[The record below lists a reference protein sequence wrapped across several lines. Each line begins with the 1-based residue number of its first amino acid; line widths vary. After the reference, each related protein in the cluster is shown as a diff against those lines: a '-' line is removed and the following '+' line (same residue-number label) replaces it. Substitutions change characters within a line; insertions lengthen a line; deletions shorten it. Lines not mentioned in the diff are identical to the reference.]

1 MKKIYSLLQIMIITA
16 LSLFAQTP
24 QKMSY
29 QAVIRDSE
37 NQLIVNN
44 EIGMRISILQ
54 GSVYGASVYVE
65 TQSPETNANGLV
77 TIEIGSEDA
86 TVVTGNF
93 SQIDW
98 TDGPYFIKTETDPY
112 GGTSYTISGTS
123 QLLSV
128 PYALHSR
135 SSDVFIGEIT
145 ESQIS
150 DLQNYLTEEADPVF
164 EAWDKSTGISITESQ
179 ISNLQNYLTT
189 ESDPA
194 VSANF
199 DFSGA
204 ATGDLLQFEGTKW
217 VKVTPGYLTSYTETD
232 PVFASSVSGGITA
245 TDTTNWHT
253 AFGWGNHAS
262 AGYTPITRTL
272 TINETSHDLSADW
285 SWNVGTV
292 TGIATVNGISGG
304 TITTTGT
311 IGLTGQAL
319 ALHNLSTSGMIART
333 GAGTVAGRTIIAGTG
348 ITVTNGNGVSGNPA
362 IAAKTYNIGDFAHGG
377 IVFWVDTTGQHG
389 LVCAKT
395 DQSTGV
401 RWYAG
406 TYGNT
411 QAKGDGPYA
420 GKANTSIIIAAQV
433 AIGDDN
439 YTYAA
444 RICNELQITEGG
456 KTYGDWYLP
465 SKVELNLMWL
475 NKSIIDA
482 TAIANGGSDFA
493 SANYWSSV
501 EYVINHA
508 WLQNFDSGNQY
519 YSNKFNTTYRVRA
532 VRAF

>member
-1 MKKIYSLLQIMIITA
+1 MKKLFTLIAAVLFTA
-16 LSLFAQTP
+16 AAWSQVP
-24 QKMSY
+24 EKMSY
-29 QAVIRDSE
+29 QAVIRNIS
-37 NQLIVNN
+37 N
-44 EIGMRISILQ
+44 ELVISQEVGMQVSILQ
-54 GSVYGASVYVE
+54 GSANGAAVYVE
-65 TQSPETNANGLV
+65 TQIPTTNGNGLV
-77 TIEIGSEDA
+77 SIEIGGEDA
-86 TVVTGNF
+86 MVLTGSF
-93 SQIDW
+93 SNIDW
-98 TDGPYFIKTETDPY
+98 SDGPYFIKTETDPS

-128 PYALHSR
+128 PYALHSG
-135 SSDVFIGEIT
+135 SSDFLIGEIT

-150 DLQNYLTEEADPVF
+150 DLQNYLTGEADPVF

-199 DFSGA
+199 DLSGA
-204 ATGDLLQFEGTKW
+204 ATGDLLQFDGTKW
-217 VKVTPGYLTSYTETD
+217 VKVTPDYLTSYTETD
-232 PVFASSVSGGITA
+232 PVFSSSASGGITA
-245 TDTTNWHT
+245 TDTINWNT

-304 TITTTGT
+304 TITTSGT

-406 TYGNT
+406 THGNT

-420 GKANTSIIIAAQV
+420 GKANTYIIIAAQV

-444 RICNELQITEGG
+444 RICNELQITEGS

-482 TAIANGGSDFA
+482 TAIANGGSAFA
-493 SANYWSSV
+493 SANYWSSL
-501 EYVINHA
+501 EYVSNHA

-519 YSNKFNTTYRVRA
+519 YSNKLNTTYRVRA